1 MRKSHGFNP
10 SDEVILKICDSLTGG
25 KRQKSR
31 QDHSILTEYP
41 DDFNRKMVITG
52 LISRRGEGRFFDINK
67 KRADLAEYIITNYSD
82 VKNYE
87 TEKEYF
93 DYVSKKM
100 LFFLITRLNFLKQ

>member
-87 TEKEYF
+87 TEKEILIMF
-93 DYVSKKM
+93 RKKM